1 MTLDNEGE
9 IAKALG
15 VPSLKN
21 VPEEKLPDL
30 VALLSDA
37 PEQLQLQLMKTNP
50 ELQRYALKAIAA
62 VEDDLRATLS
72 SIDASSQQAFS
83 ALAEIRE
90 VIAGELNKD
99 NISDERWRY
108 LMDTLK
114 ENGRLA
120 LTVDSETK
128 DLIVQQANAT
138 RFTKM
143 AVAAMPYIETVVQVG
158 VRILI
163 TRGRI

>member
-1 MTLDNEGE
+1 MTLDNQEE

-15 VPSLKN
+15 VPSLN
-21 VPEEKLPDL
+21 NLPEERLPEL

-50 ELQRYALKAIAA
+50 ELQKYALKAIAA
-62 VEDDLRATLS
+62 VEDDLRATLT
-72 SIDASSQQAFS
+72 SIDASSQQAF
-83 ALAEIRE
+83 ATLAEIRK
-90 VIAGELNKD
+90 VVAGELNKD
-99 NISDERWRY
+99 NISDERWLY

-114 ENGRLA
+114 ENGKLA
-120 LTVDSETK
+120 MAVNSETK
-128 DLIVQQANAT
+128 DLIAQQANAA
-138 RFTKM
+138 RRTK
-143 AVAAMPYIETVVQVG
+143 VAETAMPYIEMVVQIG